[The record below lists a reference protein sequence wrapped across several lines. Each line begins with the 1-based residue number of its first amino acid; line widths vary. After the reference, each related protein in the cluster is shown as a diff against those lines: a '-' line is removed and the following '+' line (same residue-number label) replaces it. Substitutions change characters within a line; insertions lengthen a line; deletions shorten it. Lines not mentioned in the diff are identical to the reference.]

1 MREINYKFKKDNTLE
16 ELQIILKANSF
27 YEKTYSDSRF
37 LSIINYKDNE
47 PFPHFGIQN
56 FRNES
61 IEIINYTT
69 VIASNHKGK
78 PIGIL
83 IFENYKSPSRT
94 KFFVCDG
101 KKEKYNMNGFVCLYV
116 KPKYREKGI
125 AQNMVQVFN
134 SQYSFD
140 ENAIQLISGV
150 QATSNILKEFA
161 HSFVYTKSPYHSTIW
176 KETAKSYKKYY
187 SNKENVS
194 I

>member
-1 MREINYKFKKDNTLE
+1 MREINYKFKKDNTLK
-16 ELQIILKANSF
+16 ELQIILKINSF

-37 LSIINYKDNE
+37 LSIINYKEDE

-56 FRNES
+56 FKNES

-94 KFFVCDG
+94 SFFVCNK

-125 AQNMVQVFN
+125 AQHMVQFFN
-134 SQYSFD
+134 SQYDFD
-140 ENAIQLISGV
+140 ENIIQLISGV

-161 HSFVYTKSPYHSTIW
+161 DSFVYTKSAYHSSMW
-176 KETAKSYKKYY
+176 KEAAKSYKKYY
-187 SNKENVS
+187 SNREKSS